1 MSSSS
6 SETFRLEAF
15 ADAVFAIA
23 ITLLVIEIRLPPHEE
38 VLRLG
43 GVGAAL
49 AHLWPSYVGYVISF
63 VVIGIMWAN
72 HHNLMKLVGRVD
84 HGFITLTL
92 LLLLCIAF
100 LPFPTAVMA
109 EHLADPDAHERAVAV
124 AFYCGCFTVTAV
136 FYFLMWWHAA
146 RGRRLIADHVPD
158 SAVQAVTRAY
168 APGSLLY
175 LSATLLAFVHVAL
188 SLGIVV
194 GLAALYMLPKA
205 GAHAAIRRDSAKP

>member
-1 MSSSS
+1 MTAMSPAS

-15 ADAVFAIA
+15 ADAVIAIA
-23 ITLLVIEIRLPPHEE
+23 ITLLIIEIRLPPHEE
-38 VLRLG
+38 VQRLG

-49 AHLWPSYVGYVISF
+49 AQLWPSYLGYVISF
-63 VVIGIMWAN
+63 AVIGIMWAN
-72 HHNLMKLVGRVD
+72 HHNLMKLIDRVD
-84 HGFITLTL
+84 HGFIILTL

-109 EHLADPDAHERAVAV
+109 EHLADPKERSVAV

-146 RGRRLIADHVPD
+146 RGRRLIASHVPD
-158 SAVQAVTRAY
+158 EAVQAITRAY

-175 LSATLLAFVHVAL
+175 LTATLLAFVHVAL
-188 SLGIVV
+188 SLSIVV
-194 GLAALYMLPKA
+194 GLAALYMFPRA
-205 GAHAAIRRDSAKP
+205 GAHVAVKQK